1 MWSSKGKTNDFKRL
15 NLLLMLSDLRKIMK
29 QLFTMLFVLAVITS
43 AGVIRE
49 GTMQARSDGSNV
61 AIQWGTADESNIK
74 EFVIERRSGTV
85 GEFISIAV
93 ISKKGSNS
101 FYEYID
107 KSAFKTT
114 GSIYQ
119 YRIKSVASSGSL
131 EYSNIITVSH
141 NVSGV
146 KRTWG
151 SLKAMFR

>member
-1 MWSSKGKTNDFKRL
+1 MR
-15 NLLLMLSDLRKIMK
+15 
-29 QLFTMLFVLAVITS
+29 QLFLFAMMFATVAFSGT
-43 AGVIRE
+43 IRE

-61 AIQWGTADESNIK
+61 TIQWGSMDESSVK

-85 GEFISIAV
+85 GDFISIAV
-93 ISKKGSNS
+93 IAKQGSNS
-101 FYEYID
+101 FYEYVD

-119 YRIKSVASSGSL
+119 YRIKVVNASGGA
-131 EYSNIITVSH
+131 EFSNVITISH

>member
-1 MWSSKGKTNDFKRL
+1 M
-15 NLLLMLSDLRKIMK
+15 ML
-29 QLFTMLFVLAVITS
+29 TS
-43 AGVIRE
+43 IALSGVIRE

-61 AIQWGTADESNIK
+61 TIQWGSTDESGVK
-74 EFVIERRSGTV
+74 EFVIERSSGTS

-93 ISKKGSNS
+93 VTKQGSNS

-107 KSAFKTT
+107 RSAFKTT

-119 YRIKSVASSGSL
+119 YRIKSVKTNGGA
-131 EYSNIITVSH
+131 EYSAVITVSH
-141 NVSGV
+141 NVSSV

>member
-1 MWSSKGKTNDFKRL
+1 M
-15 NLLLMLSDLRKIMK
+15 
-29 QLFTMLFVLAVITS
+29 TS
-43 AGVIRE
+43 VVFSGAIRE

-61 AIQWGTADESNIK
+61 TIQWGSTDESSVK

-93 ISKKGSNS
+93 IAKQGSNS
-101 FYEYID
+101 FYEYVD

-114 GSIYQ
+114 GTIYQ
-119 YRIKSVASSGSL
+119 YRIKVVTASGGS
-131 EYSNIITVSH
+131 EFSNVITISH

>member
-1 MWSSKGKTNDFKRL
+1 MKK
-15 NLLLMLSDLRKIMK
+15 LLI
-29 QLFTMLFVLAVITS
+29 TLFVILTTITLAS
-43 AGVIRE
+43 VIRD
-49 GTMQARSDGSNV
+49 GTLQARSDGSNV
-61 AIQWGTADESNIK
+61 TIQWGTADESGIR
-74 EFVIERRSGTV
+74 EFVIERRNGTV
-85 GEFISIAV
+85 GDFIQIAV
-93 ISKKGSNS
+93 VSKKGSNS

-119 YRIKSVASSGSL
+119 YRIKSAIITGGS

>member
-1 MWSSKGKTNDFKRL
+1 
-15 NLLLMLSDLRKIMK
+15 MK
-29 QLFTMLFVLAVITS
+29 QLLILILVVFTVSLS
-43 AGVIRE
+43 GVIRE

-61 AIQWGTADESNIK
+61 TIQWGTTDESAIT
-74 EFVIERRSGTV
+74 EFVIERRNGTV

-93 ISKKGSNS
+93 VAKKGSNS

-107 KSAFKTT
+107 NSAFKAT

-119 YRIKSVASSGSL
+119 YRIKAVGSSGGA
-131 EYSNIITVSH
+131 EYSNIITISH

>member
-1 MWSSKGKTNDFKRL
+1 MR
-15 NLLLMLSDLRKIMK
+15 
-29 QLFTMLFVLAVITS
+29 QLFLFLILMTS
-43 AGVIRE
+43 VVFSGAIRE

-61 AIQWGTADESNIK
+61 TIQWGSTDESSVK

-93 ISKKGSNS
+93 IAKQGSNS
-101 FYEYID
+101 FYEYVD

-114 GSIYQ
+114 GTIYQ
-119 YRIKSVASSGSL
+119 YRIKVVTASGGS
-131 EYSNIITVSH
+131 EFSNVITISH

>member
-1 MWSSKGKTNDFKRL
+1 MK
-15 NLLLMLSDLRKIMK
+15 LLFALMLI
-29 QLFTMLFVLAVITS
+29 ITS
-43 AGVIRE
+43 VALSGVIRD

-61 AIQWGTADESNIK
+61 TIQWGTTEELSIK

-85 GEFISIAV
+85 GEFIDIAV
-93 ISKKGSNS
+93 VAKKGSNS

-119 YRIKSVASSGSL
+119 YRIRSVYFTGDT
-131 EYSNIITVSH
+131 EYSTIITVSH
-141 NVSGV
+141 NVSSV